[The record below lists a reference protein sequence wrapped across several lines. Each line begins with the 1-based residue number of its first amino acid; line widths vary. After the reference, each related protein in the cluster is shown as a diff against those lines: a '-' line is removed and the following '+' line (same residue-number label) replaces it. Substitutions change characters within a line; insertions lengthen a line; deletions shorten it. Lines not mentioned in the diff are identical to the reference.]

1 MFKLIYF
8 SLIVKHAYFV
18 YVINTQIRS
27 WNQPEG
33 KDSCS
38 RKQQE
43 PVMWLELT
51 PKQLQ
56 VRLSTPAPRHSLT
69 PQDLY
74 TDIRY
79 AFTNTA
85 KTFNT
90 TYLIRLKHTNI
101 QMVISQILQLH
112 AFSFILIC

>member
-1 MFKLIYF
+1 VFKLIYF

-51 PKQLQ
+51 TK
-56 VRLSTPAPRHSLT
+56 SDSL
-69 PQDLY
+69 P
-74 TDIRY
+74 
-79 AFTNTA
+79 
-85 KTFNT
+85 
-90 TYLIRLKHTNI
+90 
-101 QMVISQILQLH
+101 LH
-112 AFSFILIC
+112 HVTLWHLRTFILI